1 MKEYYYLNRCCVF
14 KYKLIQYIVVELWKN
29 GDFMIQGK
37 GSMFNHADIM
47 GLALD
52 ATWKRNQ
59 VINENIANVDTPGYK
74 RKDVSFENYLEKA
87 MKTTDS
93 NNVDQLNR
101 VQPRVYTENR
111 HLSYRKDGNNV
122 DVDTEMVYLAE
133 NQVRYNTMISQVNY
147 NFERLK
153 AVIK

>member
-1 MKEYYYLNRCCVF
+1 
-14 KYKLIQYIVVELWKN
+14 
-29 GDFMIQGK
+29 MIQNK
-37 GSMFNHADIM
+37 NSMFNQTNII

-59 VINENIANVDTPGYK
+59 VISENIANVDTPGYK

-87 MKTTDS
+87 IRTTDTDS
-93 NNVDQLNR
+93 VTQLNR
-101 VQPRVYTENR
+101 VQARVYTDNS

-122 DVDTEMVYLAE
+122 DVDTEMVSLAE

-147 NFERLK
+147 DFQRLK

>member
-1 MKEYYYLNRCCVF
+1 
-14 KYKLIQYIVVELWKN
+14 
-29 GDFMIQGK
+29 MIQDK
-37 GSMFNHADIM
+37 GSMFNNVDIM

-59 VINENIANVDTPGYK
+59 TINENIANVDTPGYK
-74 RKDVSFENYLEKA
+74 RKDISFENYLEKA

-93 NNVDQLNR
+93 NTLSKLNR
-101 VQPRVYTENR
+101 VQPRMYTDNS

-122 DVDTEMVYLAE
+122 DVDTEMVSLAE
-133 NQVRYNTMISQVNY
+133 NQVRYNTMISQLNY

>member
-1 MKEYYYLNRCCVF
+1 
-14 KYKLIQYIVVELWKN
+14 
-29 GDFMIQGK
+29 MIQGK
-37 GSMFNHADIM
+37 GSMFNQADIM

-59 VINENIANVDTPGYK
+59 TINENIANVDTPGYK
-74 RKDVSFENYLEKA
+74 RKDISFESYLEKA

-93 NNVDQLNR
+93 NDINQLNR
-101 VQPRVYTENR
+101 VQPREYTENS

-147 NFERLK
+147 SFDRLK